1 MGRLKLKIFID
12 INYMCEGGICLGFSR
27 HIYESLGFIYLL
39 VRKSL
44 GFNFKFKLSN

>member
-27 HIYESLGFIYLL
+27 HIYESLGFYLL

-44 GFNFKFKLSN
+44 GFKFKLSN